1 MSDHGNKRVIKKY
14 PNRRLYDTNESK
26 YVTLADVRKLVLEDI
41 PFCVIDKKSGDD
53 ITRNILL
60 QIIVEQEESSEPI
73 LSTDMLQQMIGFYGN
88 SASRIAGDFLRN
100 SVDML
105 YQQQKT
111 LQSQVTNALEMAPM
125 PPAFAEAAKRNM
137 EMWQRLQESFF
148 KPGGMLNPTGNVE
161 PRE

>member
-1 MSDHGNKRVIKKY
+1 
-14 PNRRLYDTNESK
+14 
-26 YVTLADVRKLVLEDI
+26 
-41 PFCVIDKKSGDD
+41 VIDKKSGDD

-137 EMWQRLQESFF
+137 EMWQHFRRVFSNRVGCSTQRVMSS
-148 KPGGMLNPTGNVE
+148 PGNNRAGITDMGE
-161 PRE
+161 PGAKCTRAGVSGVAVTSAPGVSHAAFCRAIS